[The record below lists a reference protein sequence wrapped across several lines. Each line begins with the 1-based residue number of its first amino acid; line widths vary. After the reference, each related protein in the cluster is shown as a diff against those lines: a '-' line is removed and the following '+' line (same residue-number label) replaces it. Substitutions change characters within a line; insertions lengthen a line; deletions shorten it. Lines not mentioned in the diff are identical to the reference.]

1 MYLEPPSKF
10 FVKKKAR
17 ELSSARPLQ
26 ELNEDLPQRTLHFVS
41 SLLEL
46 LVSDEMGLV
55 VVSLE
60 LLQQRLEFGLVEVL
74 VNLGVEKGLHLIKIS
89 GVKPWGQKGF
99 FDVGRFG
106 SFLAAGAFFAG
117 GEVVE
122 DDDDILTVVN
132 LAHRGGLLLS
142 FGLLVLNLE
151 IGFTRAISAAIF
163 VFLSLSSKFGM
174 IRGWI
179 YSTLTVD

>member
-106 SFLAAGAFFAG
+106 SFLAAGAFFCRRGSRGGRRRHLDG
-117 GEVVE
+117 GEPRTSWWIASKLWAACTELGDRLYKGHFRCHFRFSEFELKVW
-122 DDDDILTVVN
+122 DDK
-132 LAHRGGLLLS
+132 GLDL
-142 FGLLVLNLE
+142 
-151 IGFTRAISAAIF
+151 
-163 VFLSLSSKFGM
+163 
-174 IRGWI
+174 
-179 YSTLTVD
+179 